1 VALLSSS
8 KHLRKRFDE
17 DIVPLNDDPAVAGLT
32 SIRRPKATA
41 EGHVGGGDALVT
53 IGDIA
58 KRAGVSTSA
67 DSRVVN
73 GTRRP
78 FSKTVGSVPS
88 ACDEFGRNANDIA
101 LSYYAAAR

>member
-1 VALLSSS
+1 M
-8 KHLRKRFDE
+8 RKRFDE
-17 DIVPLNDDPAVAGLT
+17 DIVPLNDDAAAAGLT
-32 SIRRPKATA
+32 PIRRPKATA
-41 EGHVGGGDALVT
+41 ERLVGGGDALMT
-53 IGDIA
+53 IDDIA
-58 KRAGVSTSA
+58 KRVGVSTSGA
-67 DSRVVN
+67 SGVVN